1 MSTTHRY
8 DDAYPEQLRA
18 AEWRRVTRRRRCVEP
33 KQHPSTQVTDD
44 AVGLALSGGGIRSA
58 TFGLGV
64 LQSLA
69 KARLLRRIDMMST
82 VSGGGFIGVFLGR
95 LYTRDDPRYRAT
107 LASRLKMGVA
117 GQGASITDLVEE
129 TLVNPESPPV
139 DWLREN
145 GRYLSPT
152 GSGDTLMGVAVMI
165 RNWFA
170 ARLTLWSLL
179 LFVFLSAN
187 VCRYELRFDHGYEWA
202 GYRISPVW
210 LLVPA
215 VLLALAV
222 PLAWAYWH
230 FPTFE
235 QERLGS
241 YFVRGNVLLIGSALA
256 GRGLTGLA
264 TDVDFKIWIGAFV
277 LAVIVAWLIQEW
289 IQRTV
294 AITALQILSL
304 ALFAALLVTRID
316 FRQTPLAILG
326 DASSSLQSLL
336 LPWRAPTPADCHLS
350 SMGFVLV
357 AFVALA
363 CVLARLSQS
372 PPPRI
377 AYTWR
382 AGRAML
388 VVLVAIVAFAS
399 FIKLGA
405 SPFSTALFEVAPR
418 HVVLFLVGAALLRLG
433 IPDRLLARSPR
444 VVLADQAAHGA
455 ALVLAATVTLLVV
468 PDSLLDEWRLLKS
481 DDLLTWFRTGCSIIA
496 LVATLSLMWLFV
508 AMWRRPDEA
517 NYDQLDYQAGVEHAV
532 TAWLRNSLIVA
543 GVVAAFATLDS
554 CGETLYEWLSYGD
567 LQIAAVWAGAIAFLQ
582 AVLSSSRNLAIYLSG
597 SAGSRGRPPMK
608 AVAPLIAVPL
618 VFAECLALSVASFGI
633 AWEWESPQA
642 ARMASGWLVLAL
654 GIAGA
659 FAFFLSRG
667 WELINRSTF
676 NPLYAARI
684 TRAYLG
690 ASNPARWDGPGRA
703 VTRVVEGDAIQ
714 AGMYTPDVTG
724 GPLHLINVTINETA
738 SGRSQIE
745 QLDRKGLNMALGPCG
760 VSVQGRH
767 HALWAIPPR
776 PDSDLSLL
784 PISLNPPPP
793 EDEQFRI
800 FEPAPEVPAPGP
812 GPAQVQRI
820 VPCEAIPAALATSIS
835 GAAFST
841 GTGYHTS
848 LGTSLLCGL
857 LNIRLGYWWNSGVRP
872 SSRKNRTE
880 LSVLAQIERM
890 FSWFFPVQAALIQEF
905 TARFPGPARSQWY
918 LSDGG
923 HYENLGGYELI
934 RRRLPWIIVSD
945 AEADPDYTFD
955 GMGRL
960 ASIARIDF
968 GAEVEFLS
976 SAELD
981 AVLDPQIR
989 PYYGTA
995 DQLRRG
1001 RWTEERVHHPAARQG
1016 RTRLRMDEARE
1027 DRALAHL
1034 ALAWVRF
1041 RNDAGELKPL
1051 AESVVVYVKPTLT
1064 GDEPLDVQHYHA
1076 DHPDFPQEST
1086 TNQFFNEA
1094 QWESYRRLGEHI
1106 GDCMLAPGSPRS
1118 RLQSPLT
1125 WIVSQRPR
1133 LPEML
1138 FVRARP
1144 AVLLERRPDHLIP
1157 TASTWKVATYVMED
1171 DEYLSIENRTN
1182 RDEVYLTGAPWVA
1195 RFANARFVFQS
1206 NSERNRADR
1215 VDPMVG
1221 SIVRGRVI
1229 VPARSTILLRAL
1241 N

>member
-1 MSTTHRY
+1 
-8 DDAYPEQLRA
+8 
-18 AEWRRVTRRRRCVEP
+18 
-33 KQHPSTQVTDD
+33 VTDD

-69 KARLLRRIDMMST
+69 RARLLRRVDMMST

-95 LYTRDDPRYRAT
+95 LYTHDDAEYRAT
-107 LASRLKMGVA
+107 LADRLKLGAA
-117 GQGASITDLVEE
+117 GQRATMTDLVEE
-129 TLVNPESPPV
+129 ALVNPESPPV

-179 LFVFLSAN
+179 LFAFLAAN
-187 VCRYELRFDHGYEWA
+187 VCRYELRFDHGFALA
-202 GYRISPVW
+202 GYRISPAW
-210 LLVPA
+210 LLVP
-215 VLLALAV
+215 VILLLASV

-230 FPTFE
+230 FPTFD

-256 GRGLTGLA
+256 GRGLTGVA

-277 LAVIVAWLIQEW
+277 LAVIVAWLMQEW
-289 IQRTV
+289 IQRAV

-304 ALFAALLVTRID
+304 ALFVALFVTRID
-316 FRQTPLAILG
+316 SSAILPQTWLPKLS
-326 DASSSLQSLL
+326 AVSSTLQSLL
-336 LPWRAPTPADCHLS
+336 LPWRAPTPPDCYLS
-350 SMGFVLV
+350 YTLLVLG

-363 CVLARLSQS
+363 GVLARLSQS
-372 PPPRI
+372 PPPRV

-399 FIKLGA
+399 FIKVGA
-405 SPFSTALFEVAPR
+405 SPFSIAFFAVAPR
-418 HVVLFLVGAALLRLG
+418 HVVLFLVGAGLLRLG
-433 IPDRLLARSPR
+433 IPDRLLGGSPG

-455 ALVLAATVTLLVV
+455 ALVLAATATLLVV
-468 PDSLLDEWRLLKS
+468 PDSLLDELKLLKS

-496 LVATLSLMWLFV
+496 LVATLSLLCLFV
-508 AMWRRPDEA
+508 AMWRRPNEA

-532 TAWLRNSLIVA
+532 TAWLRNSVIVA

-567 LQIAAVWAGAIAFLQ
+567 LQVAAIWAGAIAFLQ

-608 AVAPLIAVPL
+608 AVALLIAVPL
-618 VFAECLALSVASFGI
+618 VFVECLALSVASFGI
-633 AWEWESPQA
+633 AWEWEPPQA
-642 ARMASGWLVLAL
+642 AQMASGWLVLAL
-654 GIAGA
+654 GLAGA

-667 WELINRSTF
+667 WDLINRSTF

-714 AGMYTPDVTG
+714 AGTYTPDVMG

-767 HALWAIPPR
+767 HALWAMPPR
-776 PDSDLSLL
+776 ADSELSLL
-784 PISLNPPPP
+784 PIPLNPPPP
-793 EDEQFRI
+793 EGEQFRI
-800 FEPAPEVPAPGP
+800 FEPEREVAAPGP
-812 GPAQVQRI
+812 APAPKQREI
-820 VPCEAIPAALATSIS
+820 PCEPIPAALATSIS

-872 SSRKNRTE
+872 SSRNNRTE
-880 LSVLAQIERM
+880 LSMLAQIERM
-890 FSWFFPVQAALIQEF
+890 FSWLFPVQAALIQEF

-968 GAEVEFLS
+968 GAEVEFLT

-989 PYYGTA
+989 QFYGTA

-1016 RTRLRMDEARE
+1016 RTRLRIDEARE

-1034 ALAWVRF
+1034 ALAWVRY
-1041 RNDAGELKPL
+1041 RNDAGQLEPL
-1051 AESVVVYVKPTLT
+1051 AGSVVIYAKPTLT

-1106 GDCMLAPGSPRS
+1106 GDCMLAPESPRS
-1118 RLQSPLT
+1118 RLQSPVT
-1125 WIVSQRPR
+1125 WIAAQRPR
-1133 LPEML
+1133 LPKML

-1144 AVLLERRPDHLIP
+1144 AVLLEGRPDLPAAHVIP

-1182 RDEVYLTGAPWVA
+1182 RDEAYLTDAPWVA

-1215 VDPMVG
+1215 IDPMVG
-1221 SIVRGRVI
+1221 SIVRGRV
-1229 VPARSTILLRAL
+1229 VVRARSTVLLRAL
-1241 N
+1241 D